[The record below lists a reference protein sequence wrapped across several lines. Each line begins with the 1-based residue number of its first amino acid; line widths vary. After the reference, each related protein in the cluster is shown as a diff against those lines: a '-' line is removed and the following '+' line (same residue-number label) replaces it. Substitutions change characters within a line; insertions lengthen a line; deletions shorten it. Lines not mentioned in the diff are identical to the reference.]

1 MYLPNIPII
10 FFHDI
15 RLKADFGGRK
25 LEWITDGDQSR
36 CGILLK
42 NCDPNHGA
50 SNDLLGE
57 NVPAWPNRPWLTFK
71 GKMFHTQ
78 QPFKCLD

>member
-25 LEWITDGDQSR
+25 LEWITDGDQLTSPGVEFFKKLWSEPWGLERALGGKCSR
-36 CGILLK
+36 VTKPALI
-42 NCDPNHGA
+42 
-50 SNDLLGE
+50 DL
-57 NVPAWPNRPWLTFK
+57 
-71 GKMFHTQ
+71 
-78 QPFKCLD
+78 